1 MTQKSSVDSSGQV
14 KLGDVAEIRT
24 GFMTTRNKNSGKDGK
39 KFKYKL
45 LNLKCIDKFGFI
57 NSSMIEDF
65 ESCEKLKSDF
75 LTRKG
80 DILIR
85 LSFPYTVVFI
95 DKSELYGLLVPSHF
109 AIIRTKPEAALP
121 EYVFWALKRA
131 KSRALLMQRS
141 SVTSAL
147 ATIPAAQIE
156 EVMIPGFS
164 LEKQK
169 TIGNLFICG
178 EREFELS
185 MRLANE
191 KRSFYSAFLEQL
203 NDKLNGENDGNH

>member
-1 MTQKSSVDSSGQV
+1 MAYESAVDSFKQV
-14 KLGDVAEIRT
+14 KLSDVAEIRT

-39 KFKYKL
+39 KFKYRL
-45 LNLKCIDKFGFI
+45 LNLKCIDNFGFI
-57 NSSMIEDF
+57 NTSMIEDF

-95 DKSELYGLLVPSHF
+95 DKKEHCGLLVPSHF
-109 AIIRTKPEAALP
+109 AIVRANDPASAK
-121 EYVFWALKRA
+121 YVFWALRRA
-131 KSRALLMQRS
+131 KSRAALMQKS
-141 SVTSAL
+141 ASTVALPVVTK
-147 ATIPAAQIE
+147 IQIE
-156 EVMIPGFS
+156 EIVIPRFS
-164 LEKQK
+164 EEKQK
-169 TIGNLFICG
+169 LIGNIFISA
-178 EREFELS
+178 EKEFELT
-185 MRLANE
+185 MRLANV

>member
-1 MTQKSSVDSSGQV
+1 MTQKSSADSSGQV

-24 GFMTTRNKNSGKDGK
+24 GFMTTRNKNSSKGGR
-39 KFKYKL
+39 KFSYRL
-45 LNLKCIDKFGFI
+45 LNLKCIDNLGFI

-95 DKSELYGLLVPSHF
+95 DKSELSGLLVPSHF
-109 AIIRTKPEAALP
+109 AIIRTKPETALP

-185 MRLANE
+185 MRLANV
-191 KRSFYSAFLEQL
+191 KRSFYSAILEQL

>member
-1 MTQKSSVDSSGQV
+1 MTQKSAVDGSKQV
-14 KLGDVAEIRT
+14 KLSDVAEIRT

-39 KFKYKL
+39 KFKYRL
-45 LNLKCIDKFGFI
+45 LNLKCIDNFGFI
-57 NSSMIEDF
+57 NTSMVEDF
-65 ESCEKLKSDF
+65 ESHEKLKSDF
-75 LTRKG
+75 LTGVG

-95 DKSELYGLLVPSHF
+95 DKKEQCGLLVPSHF
-109 AIIRTKPEAALP
+109 AIVRAKDLISAK
-121 EYVFWALKRA
+121 YIFWALRRA
-131 KSRALLMQRS
+131 KSRAALMQKS
-141 SVTSAL
+141 ASTVALSVVTK
-147 ATIPAAQIE
+147 IQIE

-185 MRLANE
+185 MRLANV
-191 KRSFYSAFLEQL
+191 KRSFYSAILEQL

>member
-24 GFMTTRNKNSGKDGK
+24 GFMTTRNKSNGKDGK
-39 KFKYKL
+39 KFKYRL
-45 LNLKCIDKFGFI
+45 LNLKCIDNLGFI

-109 AIIRTKPEAALP
+109 AIIRTKEAALP

-185 MRLANE
+185 MRLANV